1 MRAPVLTRT
10 LALALVLTAG
20 AAGAEDL
27 AIGHLSLAKDP
38 RYVQDWGYA
47 RLITPP
53 PTTTAQAAQMA
64 VKDMS
69 FTADAL
75 GLKVTLDAQVV
86 AEGDLA
92 ATAAAMVAKGEK
104 FLVLDL
110 PAADVTAVAQA
121 LKGQDVLLVN
131 ATAPEDSL
139 RTACIPNMLS
149 SGPSNRQLMDS
160 FAQYLR
166 SMNWLN
172 ILVLVGETPSD
183 AILADAFQ
191 ASAERLRLTVVD
203 RRTFTLAADPQN
215 REGNNVKLLTGG
227 VDYDVVFVADTR
239 GEFGRYIPYAT
250 QEPRPVIGSIGL
262 TAASWH
268 WAFERDGATQVS
280 SRFDKAFHRK
290 IQPADWDV
298 WAAVKSIQDGVM
310 KTGSQDPATV
320 RAYLI
325 SDKFKLDGSKGVTLN
340 YRAWDGQMRQPI
352 ILGTSDAAIAVAPI
366 KGFTHQTNTLDTLG
380 TDEAEFACD

>member
-1 MRAPVLTRT
+1 MRAAILAFA
-10 LALALVLTAG
+10 LSAGGALAD
-20 AAGAEDL
+20 DL
-27 AIGHLSLAKDP
+27 AIGHLSLADDP

-53 PTTTAQAAQMA
+53 PVVTAQAADMA
-64 VKDMS
+64 VKDMA

-75 GLKVTLDAQVV
+75 GLKVTLDAQAV
-86 AEGDLA
+86 ADGDLP

-121 LKGQDVLLVN
+121 LKGQDVLLIN

-139 RTACIPNMLS
+139 RSACISNMLS
-149 SGPSNRQLMDS
+149 SGPSNRQLMDA

-172 ILVLVGETPSD
+172 ILVLVGEDPSD
-183 AILADAFQ
+183 AVLADAFQ
-191 ASAERLRLTVVD
+191 ASADRLRLQVVD
-203 RRTFTLAADPQN
+203 RRSFTLAADPQN

-250 QEPRPVIGSIGL
+250 QLPRPVIGSIGL

-280 SRFDKAFHRK
+280 SRFDKAWHRK

-310 KTGSQDPATV
+310 KTGGQDPATV
-320 RAYLI
+320 RAYLT

-352 ILGTSDAAIAVAPI
+352 ILGTGDAAIAVAPI
-366 KGFTHQTNTLDTLG
+366 EGFTHQTNTLDTLG
-380 TDEAEFACD
+380 TDEAEFACN

>member
-1 MRAPVLTRT
+1 MRAAVLAFA
-10 LALALVLTAG
+10 LSAGGALAD
-20 AAGAEDL
+20 DL
-27 AIGHLSLAKDP
+27 AIGHLSLADDP

-53 PTTTAQAAQMA
+53 PVVTAQAADMA
-64 VKDMS
+64 VKDMA

-75 GLKVTLDAQVV
+75 GLKVTLDAQSV
-86 AEGDLA
+86 AEGDLP

-121 LKGQDVLLVN
+121 LKGQDVLLIN
-131 ATAPEDSL
+131 ATAPEDSV
-139 RTACIPNMLS
+139 RSACIPNLLN
-149 SGPSNRQLMDS
+149 SGPSNRQLMDA

-172 ILVLVGETPSD
+172 ILVLVGEDPSD
-183 AILADAFQ
+183 AVLADAFQ
-191 ASAERLRLTVVD
+191 ASADRLRLSVAD
-203 RRTFTLAADPQN
+203 RRSFTLAADPQN

-250 QEPRPVIGSIGL
+250 QLPRPVIGSIGL

-280 SRFDKAFHRK
+280 SRFDKAWHRK

-298 WAAVKSIQDGVM
+298 WVAVKSIQDGVM
-310 KTGSQDPATV
+310 KTGGQDPATV
-320 RAYLI
+320 RAYLT

-352 ILGTSDAAIAVAPI
+352 ILGTGDAAIAVAPI
-366 KGFTHQTNTLDTLG
+366 EGFTHQTNTLDTLG
-380 TDEAEFACD
+380 TDEAEFACN

>member
-1 MRAPVLTRT
+1 MRAAILAFA
-10 LALALVLTAG
+10 LSAGGALAD
-20 AAGAEDL
+20 DL
-27 AIGHLSLAKDP
+27 AIGHLSLADDP

-53 PTTTAQAAQMA
+53 PVVTAQAANMA
-64 VKDMS
+64 VKDMA

-75 GLKVTLDAQVV
+75 GLKVTLDAQAV
-86 AEGDLA
+86 ADGDLP

-121 LKGQDVLLVN
+121 LKGQDVLLIN

-139 RTACIPNMLS
+139 RSACISNMLS
-149 SGPSNRQLMDS
+149 SGPSNRQLMDA

-172 ILVLVGETPSD
+172 ILVLVGEDPSD
-183 AILADAFQ
+183 AVLADAFQ
-191 ASAERLRLTVVD
+191 ASADRLRLQVVD
-203 RRTFTLAADPQN
+203 RRSFTLAADPQN

-250 QEPRPVIGSIGL
+250 QLPRPVIGSIGL

-280 SRFDKAFHRK
+280 SRFDKAWHRK

-310 KTGSQDPATV
+310 KTGGQDPATV
-320 RAYLI
+320 RAYLT

-352 ILGTSDAAIAVAPI
+352 ILGTGDAAIAVAPI
-366 KGFTHQTNTLDTLG
+366 EGFTHQTNTLDTLG
-380 TDEAEFACD
+380 TDEAEFACN